1 MDSGVSNL
9 LSVIILVAL
18 VFFIG
23 ATVYLF
29 SQRITIERIQD
40 IDKDKICD
48 DISIRILEACYDSQ
62 IKIKVESQAQ
72 KEINNGFIIRIFGD
86 NPTSIPSMPFTILE
100 GLNIKDILVP
110 YEEQIGQ
117 IREIVL
123 IPKVKNENGEQV
135 ICDLK
140 SDKIAINPC

>member
-9 LSVIILVAL
+9 LALIILVAL

-40 IDKDKICD
+40 IDKDKICN

-62 IKIKVESQAQ
+62 IRIRVESQAQ
-72 KEINNGFIIRIFGD
+72 KQIDNGFIIRVFGD
-86 NPTSIPSMPFTILE
+86 NPTSIPSLPFTVLE

-110 YEEQIGQ
+110 YEEEMGQ
-117 IREIVL
+117 ISEIML
-123 IPKVKNENGEQV
+123 IPKVKNEEGEQIV
-135 ICDLK
+135 CDLK
-140 SDKIAINPC
+140 SDKISINPC